1 VAWEDTTE
9 PLRGGYLLSGSNS
22 SKTHDARLAIFVFSI
37 LFATVFGVTAFFRLT
52 SISTSGTIAQL
63 VGIFAHVRQ
72 GTDSWEPMLKSLDYF
87 HAHPE
92 MPIYQAKLYDTLI
105 YSLVSLLPLAALE
118 KLGITGDHMLRLL
131 AWASWLAVWLVGGV
145 STLLASRLLAV
156 KGAKLSFLS
165 ILSIFVGCIFF
176 YPLLKGYT
184 LGNAQTFLTL
194 GFALLIYLWTA
205 GKEKSSGIVV
215 AALAMVK
222 PQYVLILLWM
232 AVRKRWGAFW
242 SGMIFAVVMFSIS
255 IMVFGWRNNLDYLSV
270 LASLSHKA
278 QSHFANQSM
287 FGTLNRMVFNGEN
300 LDYHPYIYTS
310 YIPWI
315 YYATVATSLLL
326 VGLALFYPWGKFR
339 GTTADIANMGIVSVA
354 ASPMAWEHHYGIVF
368 PIFVWLWFQ
377 YGCWEQRRTW
387 LFAFSF
393 FLCSSWLSVTTF
405 LASKPVLNL
414 LQSYI
419 YFGALLLTFLLYRLP
434 RAEERGEPYL
444 I

>member
-1 VAWEDTTE
+1 VSR
-9 PLRGGYLLSGSNS
+9 PSP
-22 SKTHDARLAIFVFSI
+22 SKTHDARLLIFVLST
-37 LFATVFGVTAFFRLT
+37 LLVTVVGVALFFRLT
-52 SISTSGTIAQL
+52 TNNTPGTIAQL
-63 VGIFAHVRQ
+63 VKLFAHVQQ

-92 MPIYQAKLYDTLI
+92 SPIYEARLYDTLI

-118 KLGITGDHMLRLL
+118 KLGITGDRMLRLL
-131 AWASWLAVWLVGGV
+131 AWSSWLAVWFVGGI
-145 STLLASRLLAV
+145 SARLASRLLSR
-156 KGAKLSFLS
+156 KGAKLSAAS
-165 ILSIFVGCIFF
+165 IISIFVACIFF

-194 GFALLIYLWTA
+194 GFTLLIYLWST
-205 GKEKSSGIVV
+205 GREKSSGVVV

-242 SGMIFAVVMFSIS
+242 SGTIFAAVMFSIS
-255 IMVFGWRNNLDYLSV
+255 IMVFGWRNNLGYLPV
-270 LASLSHKA
+270 LAGLSHKA
-278 QSHFANQSM
+278 QSHYANQSM

-300 LDYHPYIYTS
+300 LDYHPYVYTS
-310 YIPWI
+310 YVPWI
-315 YYATVATSLLL
+315 YYATVASSLFLA
-326 VGLALFYPWGKFR
+326 GLALFYPWGKFR
-339 GTTADIANMGIVSVA
+339 GTTADLANMGIVSVA

-368 PIFVWLWFQ
+368 PIFVWLWFS

-387 LFAFSF
+387 LLGTSF
-393 FLCSSWLSVTTF
+393 FLCGSWLSVTTF
-405 LASKPVLNL
+405 LASKPGLNL

-419 YFGALLLTFLLYRLP
+419 YFGALLLMFLLYRLP
-434 RAEERGEPYL
+434 RAEEHGRPYV

>member
-1 VAWEDTTE
+1 
-9 PLRGGYLLSGSNS
+9 LSGSRP
-22 SKTHDARLAIFVFSI
+22 SKTHDARLVIFVFSI
-37 LFATVFGVTAFFRLT
+37 LFATVFGVAAFFRLT
-52 SISTSGTIAQL
+52 GINTSGTIAQL
-63 VGIFAHVRQ
+63 VKIFAHVQQ

-118 KLGITGDHMLRLL
+118 RLGITGDHMLRLL
-131 AWASWLAVWLVGGV
+131 TWASWLAVWLVAAI
-145 STLLASRLLAV
+145 STLLAYRLLAL
-156 KGAKLSFLS
+156 KKAKLS
-165 ILSIFVGCIFF
+165 ILSILTIFVACIFF

-194 GFALLIYLWTA
+194 GFALLIYLWTT
-205 GKEKSSGIVV
+205 GREKSSGVVV

-232 AVRKRWGAFW
+232 AIRKRWSAFW
-242 SGMIFAVVMFSIS
+242 SGIIFAAVMFSIS
-255 IMVFGWRNNLDYLSV
+255 IMVFGWRNNLDYLPV

-278 QSHFANQSM
+278 QSHYANQSM
-287 FGTLNRMVFNGEN
+287 FGTLNRMIFNGEN
-300 LDYHPYIYTS
+300 LDYHPYVYTS
-310 YIPWI
+310 YVPWI
-315 YYATVATSLLL
+315 YYTTVATSLLL
-326 VGLALFYPWGKFR
+326 VCLALFYPWGRFR

-377 YGCWEQRRTW
+377 YGCWQQRRTW
-387 LFAFSF
+387 LLGLSF

-419 YFGALLLTFLLYRLP
+419 YFGALLLMFLLYRLP
-434 RAEERGEPYL
+434 RAEERGESYL

>member
-1 VAWEDTTE
+1 MSR
-9 PLRGGYLLSGSNS
+9 PSPSR
-22 SKTHDARLAIFVFSI
+22 THDARLLIFVLST
-37 LFATVFGVTAFFRLT
+37 LFLTVVGVALFFRMT
-52 SISTSGTIAQL
+52 TNNTPGTIAQL
-63 VGIFAHVRQ
+63 VKLFAHVQQ

-87 HAHPE
+87 HTHPE
-92 MPIYQAKLYDTLI
+92 SPIYEAKLYDTLI
-105 YSLVSLLPLAALE
+105 YSLVSLLPLAVIE

-131 AWASWLAVWLVGGV
+131 AWSSWLAVWFVGGI
-145 STLLASRLLAV
+145 SALLASRLLSR
-156 KGAKLSFLS
+156 KGAKLSVVS
-165 ILSIFVGCIFF
+165 VISIFVACIFF

-194 GFALLIYLWTA
+194 GFTLLIYLWST
-205 GKEKSSGIVV
+205 GREKSSGVVV

-232 AVRKRWGAFW
+232 AVRRRWGAFW
-242 SGMIFAVVMFSIS
+242 SGTIFAAVMFSIS
-255 IMVFGWRNNLDYLSV
+255 IMVFGWRNNLGYLPV
-270 LASLSHKA
+270 LAGLSHKA
-278 QSHFANQSM
+278 QSHYANQSM

-300 LDYHPYIYTS
+300 LDYHPYVYTS
-310 YIPWI
+310 YVPWI
-315 YYATVATSLLL
+315 YYATVASSLLL
-326 VGLALFYPWGKFR
+326 AGLALFYPWGKFR

-368 PIFVWLWFQ
+368 PIFVWLWFS

-387 LFAFSF
+387 LLGISF

-405 LASKPVLNL
+405 LASKPGLNL

-419 YFGALLLTFLLYRLP
+419 YFGALLLMFLLYRLP
-434 RAEERGEPYL
+434 QAEKHGSPYV

>member
-1 VAWEDTTE
+1 MSR
-9 PLRGGYLLSGSNS
+9 PSP
-22 SKTHDARLAIFVFSI
+22 SKTHDARLLIFVLST
-37 LFATVFGVTAFFRLT
+37 LLVTVVGVALFFRLT
-52 SISTSGTIAQL
+52 TNNTPGTIAQL
-63 VGIFAHVRQ
+63 VKLFAHVQQ

-92 MPIYQAKLYDTLI
+92 SPIYEARLYDTLI

-118 KLGITGDHMLRLL
+118 RLGITGDRMLRLL
-131 AWASWLAVWLVGGV
+131 AWSSWLAVWFVGGI
-145 STLLASRLLAV
+145 SARLASRLLSR
-156 KGAKLSFLS
+156 KGAKLSAAS
-165 ILSIFVGCIFF
+165 IISIFVACIFF

-194 GFALLIYLWTA
+194 GFTLLIYLWST
-205 GKEKSSGIVV
+205 GREKSSGVVV

-242 SGMIFAVVMFSIS
+242 SGTIFAAVMFSIS
-255 IMVFGWRNNLDYLSV
+255 IMVFGWRNNLGYLPV
-270 LASLSHKA
+270 LAGLSHKA
-278 QSHFANQSM
+278 QSHYANQSM

-300 LDYHPYIYTS
+300 LDYHPYVYTS
-310 YIPWI
+310 YVPWI
-315 YYATVATSLLL
+315 YYATVASSLFLA
-326 VGLALFYPWGKFR
+326 GLALFYPWGKFR
-339 GTTADIANMGIVSVA
+339 GTTADLANMGIVSVA

-368 PIFVWLWFQ
+368 PIFVWLWFS

-387 LFAFSF
+387 LLGTSF
-393 FLCSSWLSVTTF
+393 FLCGSWLSVTTF
-405 LASKPVLNL
+405 LASKPGLNL

-419 YFGALLLTFLLYRLP
+419 YFGALLLMFLLYRLP
-434 RAEERGEPYL
+434 RAEEHGRPYV

>member
-1 VAWEDTTE
+1 VSR
-9 PLRGGYLLSGSNS
+9 PSP
-22 SKTHDARLAIFVFSI
+22 SKTHDARLLIFVLST
-37 LFATVFGVTAFFRLT
+37 LFVTVVGVALFFRLT
-52 SISTSGTIAQL
+52 TNNTPGTIAQL
-63 VGIFAHVRQ
+63 VKLFVHVQQ

-92 MPIYQAKLYDTLI
+92 SPIYEAKLYDTLI

-118 KLGITGDHMLRLL
+118 KLGITGDRMLRLL
-131 AWASWLAVWLVGGV
+131 AWSSWLAVWFVGGI
-145 STLLASRLLAV
+145 SALLASRLLSR
-156 KGAKLSFLS
+156 KGAKLSVAS
-165 ILSIFVGCIFF
+165 IISIFVACIFF

-194 GFALLIYLWTA
+194 GFTLLIYLWST
-205 GKEKSSGIVV
+205 GREKSSGVVV

-232 AVRKRWGAFW
+232 AVRRRWGAFW
-242 SGMIFAVVMFSIS
+242 SGTIFAAVMFSIS
-255 IMVFGWRNNLDYLSV
+255 IMVFGWRNNLGYLPV
-270 LASLSHKA
+270 LAGLSHKA
-278 QSHFANQSM
+278 QSHYANQSM

-300 LDYHPYIYTS
+300 LDYHPYVYTS
-310 YIPWI
+310 YVPWI
-315 YYATVATSLLL
+315 YYATVASSLLL
-326 VGLALFYPWGKFR
+326 AGLALFYPWGKFR

-368 PIFVWLWFQ
+368 PIFVWLWFS

-387 LFAFSF
+387 LLGISF

-405 LASKPVLNL
+405 LASKPGLNL

-419 YFGALLLTFLLYRLP
+419 YFGALLLMFLLYRLP
-434 RAEERGEPYL
+434 RAEEQGRPYVV
-444 I
+444 

>member
-1 VAWEDTTE
+1 VSR
-9 PLRGGYLLSGSNS
+9 PSPSR
-22 SKTHDARLAIFVFSI
+22 THDARLLIFVLST
-37 LFATVFGVTAFFRLT
+37 LFLTVVGVALFFRMT
-52 SISTSGTIAQL
+52 TNNTPGTIAQL
-63 VGIFAHVRQ
+63 VKLFAHVQQ

-87 HAHPE
+87 HTHPE
-92 MPIYQAKLYDTLI
+92 SPIYEAKLYDTLI
-105 YSLVSLLPLAALE
+105 YSLVSLLPLAVIE

-131 AWASWLAVWLVGGV
+131 AWSSWLAVWFVGGI
-145 STLLASRLLAV
+145 SALLASRLLSR
-156 KGAKLSFLS
+156 KGAKLSVVS
-165 ILSIFVGCIFF
+165 VISIFVACIFF

-194 GFALLIYLWTA
+194 GFTLLIYLWST
-205 GKEKSSGIVV
+205 GREKGSGVVV

-242 SGMIFAVVMFSIS
+242 SGTIFAAVMFSIS
-255 IMVFGWRNNLDYLSV
+255 IMVFGWRNNLGYLPV
-270 LASLSHKA
+270 LAGLSHKA
-278 QSHFANQSM
+278 QSHYANQSM

-300 LDYHPYIYTS
+300 LDYHPYVYTS
-310 YIPWI
+310 YVPWI
-315 YYATVATSLLL
+315 YYATVASSLLL
-326 VGLALFYPWGKFR
+326 AGLALFYPWGKFR

-368 PIFVWLWFQ
+368 PIFVWLWFS

-387 LFAFSF
+387 LLGISF

-405 LASKPVLNL
+405 LASKPGLNL

-419 YFGALLLTFLLYRLP
+419 YFGALLLMFLLYRLP
-434 RAEERGEPYL
+434 QAEKHGSPYV

>member
-1 VAWEDTTE
+1 VSR
-9 PLRGGYLLSGSNS
+9 PSP
-22 SKTHDARLAIFVFSI
+22 SKTHDARLLIFVLST
-37 LFATVFGVTAFFRLT
+37 LFVTVVGVALFFRLT
-52 SISTSGTIAQL
+52 TNNTPGTIAQL
-63 VGIFAHVRQ
+63 VKLFAHVQQ

-92 MPIYQAKLYDTLI
+92 SPIYEARLYDTLI

-118 KLGITGDHMLRLL
+118 RLGITGDRMLRLL
-131 AWASWLAVWLVGGV
+131 AWSSWLAVWFVGGI
-145 STLLASRLLAV
+145 SARLASRLLSR
-156 KGAKLSFLS
+156 KGAKLSAAS
-165 ILSIFVGCIFF
+165 IISIFVACIFF

-194 GFALLIYLWTA
+194 GFTLLIYLWST
-205 GKEKSSGIVV
+205 GREKSSGVVV

-242 SGMIFAVVMFSIS
+242 SGTIFAAVMFSIS
-255 IMVFGWRNNLDYLSV
+255 IMVFGWRNNLGYLPV
-270 LASLSHKA
+270 LAGLSHKA
-278 QSHFANQSM
+278 QSHYANQSM

-300 LDYHPYIYTS
+300 LDYHPYVYTS
-310 YIPWI
+310 YVPWI
-315 YYATVATSLLL
+315 YYATVASSLFLA
-326 VGLALFYPWGKFR
+326 GLALFYPWGKFR

-368 PIFVWLWFQ
+368 PIFVWLWFS

-387 LFAFSF
+387 LLGTSF
-393 FLCSSWLSVTTF
+393 FLCGSWLSVTTF
-405 LASKPVLNL
+405 LASKPGLNL

-419 YFGALLLTFLLYRLP
+419 YFGALLLMFLLYRLP
-434 RAEERGEPYL
+434 RAEEHGRPYAV
-444 I
+444 

>member
-1 VAWEDTTE
+1 VSSSS
-9 PLRGGYLLSGSNS
+9 P
-22 SKTHDARLAIFVFSI
+22 SKTHNARLLIFVLST
-37 LFATVFGVTAFFRLT
+37 LLVTVVGVALFFRLT
-52 SISTSGTIAQL
+52 TNNTPGTISQL
-63 VGIFAHVRQ
+63 VKLFAHVQQ

-92 MPIYQAKLYDTLI
+92 SPIYEARLYDTLI
-105 YSLVSLLPLAALE
+105 YSLVSLLPLAVIE
-118 KLGITGDHMLRLL
+118 KLGITGDRMLRLL
-131 AWASWLAVWLVGGV
+131 AWSSWLAVWFVGGI
-145 STLLASRLLAV
+145 SALLASRLLSR
-156 KGAKLSFLS
+156 KGAKLSVVS
-165 ILSIFVGCIFF
+165 IISIFVACIFF

-194 GFALLIYLWTA
+194 GFTLLIYLWST
-205 GKEKSSGIVV
+205 GREKSSGVVV

-242 SGMIFAVVMFSIS
+242 SGTIFAAVMFSIS
-255 IMVFGWRNNLDYLSV
+255 IMVFGWRNNLGYLPV
-270 LASLSHKA
+270 LAGLSHKA
-278 QSHFANQSM
+278 QSHYANQSM

-300 LDYHPYIYTS
+300 LDYHPYVYTS
-310 YIPWI
+310 YVPWI
-315 YYATVATSLLL
+315 YYATVSSSLFLAGL
-326 VGLALFYPWGKFR
+326 VLFYPWGKFR

-368 PIFVWLWFQ
+368 PIFVWLWFS

-387 LFAFSF
+387 LLGTSF
-393 FLCSSWLSVTTF
+393 FLCGSWLSVTTF
-405 LASKPVLNL
+405 LASKPGLNL

-419 YFGALLLTFLLYRLP
+419 YFGALLLMFLLYRLP
-434 RAEERGEPYL
+434 RAEEHGRPYV

>member
-1 VAWEDTTE
+1 MSR
-9 PLRGGYLLSGSNS
+9 PSP
-22 SKTHDARLAIFVFSI
+22 SKTHDARLLIFVLST
-37 LFATVFGVTAFFRLT
+37 LFVTVVGVALFFRLT
-52 SISTSGTIAQL
+52 TNNTPGTIAQL
-63 VGIFAHVRQ
+63 VKLFAHVQQ

-92 MPIYQAKLYDTLI
+92 SPIYEARLYDTLI
-105 YSLVSLLPLAALE
+105 YSLVSLLPLAVIE
-118 KLGITGDHMLRLL
+118 KMGITGDRMLLLL
-131 AWASWLAVWLVGGV
+131 AWSSWLAVWFVGGI
-145 STLLASRLLAV
+145 SALLASRLLSR
-156 KGAKLSFLS
+156 KGAKLSVLS
-165 ILSIFVGCIFF
+165 IISIFVACIFF

-194 GFALLIYLWTA
+194 GFTLLIYLWST
-205 GKEKSSGIVV
+205 GREKSSGVVV

-242 SGMIFAVVMFSIS
+242 SGTIFAAVMFSIS
-255 IMVFGWRNNLDYLSV
+255 IMVFGWRNNLGYLPV
-270 LASLSHKA
+270 LAGLSHKA
-278 QSHFANQSM
+278 QSHYANQSM

-300 LDYHPYIYTS
+300 LDYHPYVYTS
-310 YIPWI
+310 YVPWI
-315 YYATVATSLLL
+315 YYATVASSLFLA
-326 VGLALFYPWGKFR
+326 GLALFYPWGKFR

-368 PIFVWLWFQ
+368 PIFVWLWFS

-387 LFAFSF
+387 LLGTAF

-405 LASKPVLNL
+405 LASKPGLNL

-419 YFGALLLTFLLYRLP
+419 YFGALLLMFLLYRLP
-434 RAEERGEPYL
+434 RAEEHGRPYV

>member
-1 VAWEDTTE
+1 MSR
-9 PLRGGYLLSGSNS
+9 PSPSR
-22 SKTHDARLAIFVFSI
+22 THDARLLIFVLST
-37 LFATVFGVTAFFRLT
+37 LFLTVVGVALFFRMT
-52 SISTSGTIAQL
+52 TNNTPGTIAQL
-63 VGIFAHVRQ
+63 VKLFAHVQQ

-87 HAHPE
+87 HTHPE
-92 MPIYQAKLYDTLI
+92 SPIYEAKLYDTLI
-105 YSLVSLLPLAALE
+105 YSLVSLLPLAVIE

-131 AWASWLAVWLVGGV
+131 AWSSWLAVWFVGGI
-145 STLLASRLLAV
+145 SALLASRLLSR
-156 KGAKLSFLS
+156 KGAKLSVVS
-165 ILSIFVGCIFF
+165 VISIFVACIFF

-194 GFALLIYLWTA
+194 GFTLLIYLWST
-205 GKEKSSGIVV
+205 GREKGSGVVV

-242 SGMIFAVVMFSIS
+242 SGTIFAAVMFSIS
-255 IMVFGWRNNLDYLSV
+255 IMVFGWRNNLGYLPV
-270 LASLSHKA
+270 LAGLSHKA
-278 QSHFANQSM
+278 QSHYANQSM

-300 LDYHPYIYTS
+300 LDYHPYVYTS
-310 YIPWI
+310 YVPWI
-315 YYATVATSLLL
+315 YYATVASSLLL
-326 VGLALFYPWGKFR
+326 AGLALFYPWGKFR

-368 PIFVWLWFQ
+368 PIFVWLWFS

-387 LFAFSF
+387 LLGISF

-405 LASKPVLNL
+405 LASKPGLNL

-419 YFGALLLTFLLYRLP
+419 YFGALLLMFLLYRLP
-434 RAEERGEPYL
+434 QAEKHGRPYV

>member
-1 VAWEDTTE
+1 MGRYKQK
-9 PLRGGYLLSGSNS
+9 PLSGGYLLSGSHS
-22 SKTHDARLAIFVFSI
+22 SKTYDARLAIFVVSI
-37 LFATVFGVTAFFRLT
+37 LFATVFGVAAFFRLA
-52 SISTSGTIAQL
+52 SINTSGTIAQL

-92 MPIYQAKLYDTLI
+92 MLIYQAKLYDTLI

-118 KLGITGDHMLRLL
+118 KLGITGNHMLRLL
-131 AWASWLAVWLVGGV
+131 AWASWLAVWLVGGI
-145 STLLASRLLAV
+145 SALLASRLLAL
-156 KGAKLSFLS
+156 KKAKLSILS
-165 ILSIFVGCIFF
+165 ILSIFIACIFF

-194 GFALLIYLWTA
+194 GFALLIYLWTF

-232 AVRKRWGAFW
+232 AARKRWGAFW
-242 SGMIFAVVMFSIS
+242 SGMIFAAVMFSIS
-255 IMVFGWRNNLDYLSV
+255 ILVFGWRNNLDYLPV

-278 QSHFANQSM
+278 QSHYANQSM

-300 LDYHPYIYTS
+300 LDYHPYVYTS

-315 YYATVATSLLL
+315 YYTTVATSLLL
-326 VGLALFYPWGKFR
+326 VGLALFYPWGRFR
-339 GTTADIANMGIVSVA
+339 GSTADIATMGIASVA

-387 LFAFSF
+387 LLGLSF
-393 FLCSSWLSVTTF
+393 FLCSSWLSVTMF

-419 YFGALLLTFLLYRLP
+419 YFGALLLMFLLYRLP
-434 RAEERGEPYL
+434 RAEERGEPHL

>member
-1 VAWEDTTE
+1 MSR
-9 PLRGGYLLSGSNS
+9 PSP
-22 SKTHDARLAIFVFSI
+22 SKTHDARLLIFVLST
-37 LFATVFGVTAFFRLT
+37 LFVTVVGVALFFRLT
-52 SISTSGTIAQL
+52 TNNTPGTIAQL
-63 VGIFAHVRQ
+63 VKLFAHVQQ

-87 HAHPE
+87 HTHPE
-92 MPIYQAKLYDTLI
+92 SPIYEARLYDTLI
-105 YSLVSLLPLAALE
+105 YSLVSLLPLAVIE
-118 KLGITGDHMLRLL
+118 KMGITGDRMLRLL
-131 AWASWLAVWLVGGV
+131 AWSSWLAVWFVGGI
-145 STLLASRLLAV
+145 SALLASRLLSR
-156 KGAKLSFLS
+156 KGAKLSVLS
-165 ILSIFVGCIFF
+165 IISIFVACIFF

-194 GFALLIYLWTA
+194 GFTLLIYLWST
-205 GKEKSSGIVV
+205 GREKSSGVVV

-242 SGMIFAVVMFSIS
+242 SGTIFAAVMFSIS
-255 IMVFGWRNNLDYLSV
+255 IMVFGWRNNLGYLPV
-270 LASLSHKA
+270 LAGLSHKA
-278 QSHFANQSM
+278 QSHYANQSM

-300 LDYHPYIYTS
+300 LDYHPYVYTS
-310 YIPWI
+310 YVPWI
-315 YYATVATSLLL
+315 YYATVASSLFLA
-326 VGLALFYPWGKFR
+326 GLALFYPWGKFR

-368 PIFVWLWFQ
+368 PIFVWLWFS

-387 LFAFSF
+387 LLGTAF

-405 LASKPVLNL
+405 LASKPGLNL

-419 YFGALLLTFLLYRLP
+419 YFGALLLMFLLYRLP
-434 RAEERGEPYL
+434 RAEEHGRPYV